1 MIKAKQKEPSDSI
14 FTLDDLIQESI
25 EMNNFLKQK
34 ISSTSPNYQSLTN
47 FFSQKIKLHNSF
59 KKKLLGKKYLPR
71 KCNYIFY
78 NLFRP
83 IELIFLT

>member
-14 FTLDDLIQESI
+14 FTLDDLIQKSI

-59 KKKLLGKKYLPR
+59 KKNFWERNTSQENVIIYFITYLD
-71 KCNYIFY
+71 
-78 NLFRP
+78 L
-83 IELIFLT
+83 

>member
-59 KKKLLGKKYLPR
+59 KKIFWERNTSQENVIIYFITYLD
-71 KCNYIFY
+71 
-78 NLFRP
+78 L
-83 IELIFLT
+83 

>member
-34 ISSTSPNYQSLTN
+34 MSSPTSPDYLSLTN
-47 FFSQKIKLHNSF
+47 FFSQKIKLHNTT
-59 KKKLLGKKYLPR
+59 KKNFWDRNTSQENVTLYHIIYLD
-71 KCNYIFY
+71 
-78 NLFRP
+78 L
-83 IELIFLT
+83 

>member
-34 ISSTSPNYQSLTN
+34 ISTSNRDYLSLTN
-47 FFSQKIKLHNSF
+47 FFSQKIKLHNTT
-59 KKKLLGKKYLPR
+59 KK
-71 KCNYIFY
+71 NYWERNESQVNVTIYF
-78 NLFRP
+78 
-83 IELIFLT
+83 I

>member
-47 FFSQKIKLHNSF
+47 FFSQKIKLNNSF
-59 KKKLLGKKYLPR
+59 KKNFWERNTSQENVIIYFITYLD
-71 KCNYIFY
+71 
-78 NLFRP
+78 L
-83 IELIFLT
+83 